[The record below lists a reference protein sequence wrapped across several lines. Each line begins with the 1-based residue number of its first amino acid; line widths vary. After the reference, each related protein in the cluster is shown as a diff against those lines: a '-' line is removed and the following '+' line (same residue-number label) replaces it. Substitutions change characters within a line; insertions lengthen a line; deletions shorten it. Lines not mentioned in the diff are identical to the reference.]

1 MNILIT
7 NDDGYNSEGIIS
19 LYHQFGEDKGNFIK
33 RLIVVAP
40 DRERSVSGHS
50 ITYQIPVRIK
60 EVYKDGKMEIF
71 SCTGSPA
78 DCVIIANG
86 YSEENIDLIISGIN
100 RGANMGLDLMVSGT
114 FSAIS
119 EGYVYGI
126 PGISISLFQYDDPDY
141 TFASIFMYEFVKNYK
156 DYLFKFRDILLNVNI
171 PPFKDLKKD
180 VDPLVT
186 YQSNFRHV
194 AHLEARHDPRQNL
207 YFWIYW
213 KRNNYAVD
221 KNFYEKIERYVQ
233 GKEEISD
240 IEAVYNGCI
249 SITPILLDFN
259 LVRNSKKFEKMNI
272 DNVFIELKEVIKKTA
287 SIAFRN
293 SLNKIE
299 KYFSSIKKKGE

>member
-19 LYHQFGEDKGNFIK
+19 LYHQFGEDEENFIN

-86 YSEENIDLIISGIN
+86 YLEKNIDLIISGIN

-114 FSAIS
+114 FSAVS
-119 EGYVYGI
+119 EGYIYGI
-126 PGISISLFQYDDPDY
+126 PGISVSLFQYDDPDY
-141 TFASIFMYEFVKNYK
+141 TFASIFMYEFVENYKNY
-156 DYLFKFRDILLNVNI
+156 LPKFRDILLNVNI

-180 VDPLVT
+180 VNPLVT

-194 AHLEARHDPRQNL
+194 AYLEARHDPRQNL

-213 KRNNYAVD
+213 KRNNYTVD

-259 LVRNSKKFEKMNI
+259 LRRDSKKFNKK
-272 DNVFIELKEVIKKTA
+272 DLGSVFIEIKEAINKSA
-287 SIAFRN
+287 SIAFTN
-293 SLNKIE
+293 SLNKIGN
-299 KYFSSIKKKGE
+299 YFLSVKKKGE